1 MANNNTIKRRSG
13 ISHSGFSFVE
23 IIVATGVGLIFFGGL
38 IYFAS
43 TTRVET
49 SKAENYLR
57 ALQLAQETIELVQ
70 SIPASEAS
78 GSGVQIFE
86 GSLVDP
92 NTGQSVK
99 IPFHKS
105 SGWQPQTRTY
115 PAEYSKSWFYRKI
128 RISPAPAGIPNARF
142 IRKLTVDVFW
152 NENRTPDRIESI
164 GAEPDRMRKL
174 SLSTLL
180 FDESEIY

>member
-1 MANNNTIKRRSG
+1 MNKKRCNYMR
-13 ISHSGFSFVE
+13 SGFSFVE
-23 IIVATGVGLIFFGGL
+23 IVVATGVGLVFFGAL

-57 ALQLAQETIELVQ
+57 ALQIAQETLELVQ
-70 SIPASEAS
+70 SISLSEAT

-92 NTGQSVK
+92 NTSQSVK
-99 IPFHKS
+99 IPFHNS

-115 PAEYSKSWFYRKI
+115 PAEYSKAWFYRKI
-128 RISPAPAGIPNARF
+128 RIVPVPAGIPNARF
-142 IRKLTVDVFW
+142 MRKLTVDVYW
-152 NENRTPDRIESI
+152 NENKTPDRIETI

-174 SLSTLL
+174 TLSTLL